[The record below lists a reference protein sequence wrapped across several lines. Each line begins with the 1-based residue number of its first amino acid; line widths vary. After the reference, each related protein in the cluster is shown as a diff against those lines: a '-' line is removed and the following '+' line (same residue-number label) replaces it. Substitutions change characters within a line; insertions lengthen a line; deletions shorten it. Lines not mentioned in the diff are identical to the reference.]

1 MDWKKEKVLVTGAGG
16 FIGSH
21 LTEELVKLG
30 ADVTAMVKN
39 NSRHNCGFIEE
50 FEPEVKDKIKIFF
63 GDLNDIESVKNI
75 VGENKVIFHLGAE
88 ISVPYSYV
96 HPRSFVQTNII
107 GTLNILLAC
116 KENRIKNLILMSTSE
131 VYGMP
136 DTVPINEKHLL
147 KGQSPYSAT
156 KIAAEKLAE
165 SFYSSYDLPV
175 VIVRVFNTYGPR
187 QSARAVIPTI
197 ITQALAGNKI
207 SVGNCETTRDFN
219 YVTDIVNG
227 LIKVAECPNV
237 IGEVIN
243 IGSGKEISIK
253 DLIEKIIS
261 LTESDCEIVQESE
274 RIRSSKSEVMRL
286 MANNSKMKQLTGW
299 QSKVSLDDGLKETI
313 NWIKN
318 NIEIYKVGEY
328 KI

>member
-1 MDWKKEKVLVTGAGG
+1 MDWKKEKVLVTCAGG

-116 KENRIKNLILMSTSE
+116 KENRIKKLILMST
-131 VYGMP
+131 
-136 DTVPINEKHLL
+136 
-147 KGQSPYSAT
+147 
-156 KIAAEKLAE
+156 
-165 SFYSSYDLPV
+165 
-175 VIVRVFNTYGPR
+175 
-187 QSARAVIPTI
+187 
-197 ITQALAGNKI
+197 
-207 SVGNCETTRDFN
+207 
-219 YVTDIVNG
+219 
-227 LIKVAECPNV
+227 
-237 IGEVIN
+237 
-243 IGSGKEISIK
+243 
-253 DLIEKIIS
+253 
-261 LTESDCEIVQESE
+261 
-274 RIRSSKSEVMRL
+274 
-286 MANNSKMKQLTGW
+286 
-299 QSKVSLDDGLKETI
+299 
-313 NWIKN
+313 
-318 NIEIYKVGEY
+318 
-328 KI
+328 